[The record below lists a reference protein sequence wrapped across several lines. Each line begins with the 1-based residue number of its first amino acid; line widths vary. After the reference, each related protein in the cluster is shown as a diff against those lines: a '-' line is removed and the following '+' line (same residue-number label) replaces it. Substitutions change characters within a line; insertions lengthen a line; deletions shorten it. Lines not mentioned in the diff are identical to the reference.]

1 MAPNI
6 CESSVWKLLHVN
18 QLVPRIFRWLLDFW
32 QICAILMLW
41 FLEPISSFIFIKS
54 VKHIRCI
61 QAALR
66 WLALQYHLFGSTN
79 NKTPQWAE
87 STSWSNDTICCGRQ
101 VKNILEGHAM
111 CIFRETLGKLQGN
124 YSTAR
129 YRQQVSPKYW
139 YPPTKLQ
146 SIIPQE
152 VKVSVFTV
160 MKL

>member
-1 MAPNI
+1 
-6 CESSVWKLLHVN
+6 
-18 QLVPRIFRWLLDFW
+18 
-32 QICAILMLW
+32 
-41 FLEPISSFIFIKS
+41 
-54 VKHIRCI
+54 
-61 QAALR
+61 
-66 WLALQYHLFGSTN
+66 
-79 NKTPQWAE
+79 
-87 STSWSNDTICCGRQ
+87 
-101 VKNILEGHAM
+101 M